1 MKKVTIVPF
10 NERGSLEVVKG
21 SRAMIVAEK
30 LNLGIKL
37 IQVDQLWLTENIINN
52 SFFSDSVPFRGVRFN
67 FSEFLTTYV
76 VKSYDTWQEYKALN
90 KTILRQYLGSSVK
103 KIVEVK

>member
-10 NERGSLEVVKG
+10 NERGNVENVKG

-37 IQVDQLWLTENIINN
+37 LEIDQMWLTENIINN
-52 SFFSDSVPFRGVRFN
+52 SYFDDSVPLRGMRFN
-67 FSEFLTTYV
+67 FSDFLTTFV
-76 VKSYDTWQEYKALN
+76 VKSYGTWYEYKALN
-90 KTILRQYLGSSVK
+90 KTILRKVLGYK
-103 KIVEVK
+103 IEKIVEVK

>member
-1 MKKVTIVPF
+1 MKKVTILPF
-10 NERGSLEVVKG
+10 NERGFLENVQG

-37 IQVDQLWLTENIINN
+37 IAVDQMWLTENIINN
-52 SFFSDSVPFRGVRFN
+52 SYFDDSVPLGGMRFN

-76 VKSYDTWQEYKALN
+76 VKQYNEWQEYKALN
-90 KTILRQYLGSSVK
+90 KTVLRQYFGSSVQ